1 MFANGAREAGGAEE
15 RRCRRRCHHACR
27 TGGDVKLEVRNNW
40 CNAGKRGE
48 ALLEGAAMR
57 VCECV

>member
-15 RRCRRRCHHACR
+15 RRRHRRTCR